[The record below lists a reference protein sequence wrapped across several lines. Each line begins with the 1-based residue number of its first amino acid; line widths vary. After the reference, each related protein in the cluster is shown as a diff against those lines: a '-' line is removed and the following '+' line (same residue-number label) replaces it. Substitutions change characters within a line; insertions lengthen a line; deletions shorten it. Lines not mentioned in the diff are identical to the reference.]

1 MANLLAGTDEL
12 GSVLKA
18 LSDPTRRVVL
28 ERLSLGPAAA
38 SALAEPFDMA
48 LPSFLQHMDALEKSG
63 LVRSEKH
70 GRVRTYHLSPE
81 PLRRAEQWLTA
92 QRAVWERRL
101 DQFDRFVT
109 TLHADRTSAR
119 ASTAPTSRAAG
130 APTRAAQP
138 PHSTGSG
145 VYVPGPS
152 PFTPTPR
159 TQTGETP

>member
-1 MANLLAGTDEL
+1 MANLLTATDEL
-12 GSVLKA
+12 GGVLKA

-48 LPSFLQHMDALEKSG
+48 LPSFLQHMDMLEKSG
-63 LVRSEKH
+63 LVRSEKR

-81 PLRRAEQWLTA
+81 PLQRAERWLAA

-101 DQFDRFVT
+101 DQFDGFVT
-109 TLHADRTSAR
+109 ALHA
-119 ASTAPTSRAAG
+119 SRAAD
-130 APTRAAQP
+130 APTGGA
-138 PHSTGSG
+138 G

-152 PFTPTPR
+152 PFTPASKTP
-159 TQTGETP
+159 TGESP